1 MPDKEELITEE
12 GIPYEPSATVFR
24 DAIHEGLSVEEAE
37 ARAKLVGEA
46 RAETL
51 DGVISYHFHQ
61 GWKKF
66 LVWVGTIIAAG
77 TTAILLYGTTKL
89 TAFLA
94 VFGA

>member
-1 MPDKEELITEE
+1 MSDKEELVTEE

-51 DGVISYHFHQ
+51 DGVIRYRFHQ
-61 GWKKF
+61 GWRKF
-66 LVWVGTIIAAG
+66 LVWVSTVIAAG
-77 TTAILLYGTTKL
+77 TSAVLLYGTAKV
-89 TAFLA
+89 TAFLS
-94 VFGA
+94 VLGA